1 MPYLRVEVAMVVN
14 SIGYIT
20 PIIKFDDQAKMT
32 VVQYRN
38 PETGDVSFQIPSE
51 NAVKRAKESGVVSAS
66 TAVAPA
72 ATVAGAAPQ
81 PTRIAGGGAA
91 TAASTA
97 AAAASAS
104 GTAPT
109 IKIEA

>member
-20 PIIKFDDQAKMT
+20 PIIKFDDQAKTT

-38 PETGDVSFQIPSE
+38 ADTGDVSFQIPSE
-51 NAVKRAKESGVVSAS
+51 NALKRAKESGVVSAS

-72 ATVAGAAPQ
+72 PTVAGAAPQ
-81 PTRIAGGGAA
+81 PARFGGGGDAGA
-91 TAASTA
+91 
-97 AAAASAS
+97 
-104 GTAPT
+104 APT